1 MKLLTMLI
9 FIIQIPMMIFDFN
22 ADSDIRNWQIVDD
35 DVMGGRSNGRFYL
48 HNEGYGVFEGAVSLE
63 NNGGFS
69 SVRYRFDPINSEEY
83 KKIVL
88 RLKGDGKA
96 YQFRLKADQNDPYSY
111 IYSFNTSGKKE
122 TIEISLSAMVPSFRG
137 RKLELP
143 NYNRERIQEIAFLIG
158 NKKAENFRLEI
169 SSIKLE

>member
-1 MKLLTMLI
+1 MV
-9 FIIQIPMMIFDFN
+9 IFDFK
-22 ADSDIRNWQIVDD
+22 ADSNIGNWQVVDD

-48 HNEGYGVFEGAVSLE
+48 HKEGYGVFEGVVSLE

-69 SVRYRFDPINSEEY
+69 SVRYRFDPINSKGY
-83 KKIVL
+83 NKIVL

-96 YQFRLKADQNDPYSY
+96 YQFRLKANQNDQFSY
-111 IYSFNTSGKKE
+111 IYSFNTNGKQE
-122 TIEISLSAMVPSFRG
+122 TIEIRLSDMVPSFRG

-143 NYNRERIQEIAFLIG
+143 NYNGERIQEVAFLIG
-158 NKKAENFRLEI
+158 NKKAENFRLEV